1 MSASASARRTIDSDN
16 ITLRTVFARGTSN
29 TVIPSSFVLTAD
41 GRGGTY
47 WSTPYTN
54 VPSETI
60 SSVKGNILQFSTIIA
75 TNIYTSSAS
84 ISSLFTNSALMSSLI
99 ASSIYIENASISS
112 IASQTGTFSTLLA
125 STSYTST
132 LFANVASFSTASFST
147 LNANSATISSL
158 AVNVG
163 LFSTI
168 LGSTLTTST
177 LFANVAYFSSIT
189 SYTSAFSSILTS
201 TVRTST
207 LTVNSAAYVSS
218 LVIKTQSNTMTYPMP
233 CGQVGIVNTS
243 FTTINNP
250 LLTSLSIILVTPA
263 SSAYS
268 GNYYVSAFSGYF
280 TITIS
285 TTPVITQYFNYAV
298 VSY

>member
-1 MSASASARRTIDSDN
+1 MSVSASARRTLDSDN

-41 GRGGTY
+41 GRGGTH

-54 VPSETI
+54 FPFQTV
-60 SSVKGNILQFSTIIA
+60 SSIRGNSLQFSTIIA
-75 TNIYTSSAS
+75 RNIHTSSAS
-84 ISSLFTNSALMSSLI
+84 ISSLFTNSALMSSLA
-99 ASSIYIENASISS
+99 ASTMYIENASISS
-112 IASQTGTFSTLLA
+112 INAQVGTFSTLLA

-132 LFANVASFSTASFST
+132 LFANVASFSSISLST
-147 LNANSATISSL
+147 MNANAATISSVS
-158 AVNVG
+158 VNVG
-163 LFSTI
+163 IFSTI
-168 LGSTLTTST
+168 RASTLITST
-177 LFANVAYFSSIT
+177 LFADIAAFSSIT
-189 SYTSAFSSILTS
+189 SYSGLFSTILTS

-207 LTVNSAAYVSS
+207 LNVYSAAYVSS

-233 CGQVGIVNTS
+233 CGQVGIVNTT
-243 FTTINNP
+243 FATINNP

-285 TTPVITQYFNYAV
+285 TTPAITQYFNYAV
-298 VSY
+298 MSY